1 MNDEKLQSILNRFNE
16 LEAQLADPEV
26 ICDQNKANKIAKEK
40 SELAELADLI
50 KRYFIIKKNMAENV
64 EMVETGDIE
73 LQELANQELTQLETQ
88 RNGLEKSLEIALL
101 PRDPNDEKNVIIE
114 IRPGAGGDESEI
126 FASEIS
132 RMYFRFA
139 ERTGWKVNILE
150 SQGTGIGGLKYLTFE
165 VSGLKVYSKMK
176 YESGVHRV
184 QRIPETEKQ
193 GRVHTSTVTVAV
205 MPEAEEA
212 DVEIRSEDLR
222 IDVFHSG
229 GAGGQSVNTTDSAV
243 RITHLP
249 TGVVVACQDER
260 SQLKNKEKA
269 LGILR
274 SRILADRE
282 EKLSKERRDLRSSQI
297 GTGDRSEKIRTYNF
311 PQDRVTDHRINQSFH
326 NIPNIM
332 DGDIALM
339 LTALSTEDQSRKLAA
354 VGGSN

>member
-269 LGILR
+269 LSILR

>member
-1 MNDEKLQSILNRFNE
+1 MNDEKLQSILDRYTE
-16 LEAQLADPEV
+16 LEKKIADPAV
-26 ICDQNKANKIAKEK
+26 AQNQAEITKIAKEK
-40 SELAELADLI
+40 SEL
-50 KRYFIIKKNMAENV
+50 
-64 EMVETGDIE
+64 
-73 LQELANQELTQLETQ
+73 QELANLIKRFFAVKNNIADNQEMIEAGDSELAAMASEEMAELESEKSQLA
-88 RNGLEKSLEIALL
+88 KSLEIALL
-101 PRDPNDEKNVIIE
+101 PQDPNDAKNVIIE
-114 IRPGAGGDESEI
+114 IRPGAGGDEAEI
-126 FASEIS
+126 FAAEIS

-139 ERTGWKVNILE
+139 ERQNWKINILE

-165 VSGLKVYSKMK
+165 MSGEKVYSKMK

-212 DVEIRSEDLR
+212 DVEIRPEDLR

-249 TGVVVACQDER
+249 TGTVVACQDER

-274 SRILADRE
+274 SRILAERE
-282 EKLSKERRDLRSSQI
+282 EKLQKERRDLRTSQI

-311 PQDRVTDHRINQSFH
+311 PQDRVTDHRINQSWH
-326 NIPNIM
+326 AITNIM
-332 DGDIALM
+332 DGDVREMMTALM
-339 LTALSTEDQSRKLAA
+339 TEDQSRKLAA
-354 VGGSN
+354 VSN

>member
-1 MNDEKLQSILNRFNE
+1 MNDEKLQSILDRYNE
-16 LEAQLADPEV
+16 LEQKIADPAV
-26 ICDQNKANKIAKEK
+26 AANQTEITKIAKEK
-40 SELAELADLI
+40 SELAELAALI
-50 KRYFIIKKNMAENV
+50 KRYFVVKNNIADNQ
-64 EMVETGDIE
+64 EMIGAGDS
-73 LQELANQELTQLETQ
+73 ELAKMAGEELPELETEK
-88 RNGLEKSLEIALL
+88 NNLEKLLEIALL
-101 PRDPNDEKNVIIE
+101 PQDPNDAKNVIIE

-126 FASEIS
+126 FAAEIS

-150 SQGTGIGGLKYLTFE
+150 SQGTGIGGLKNLTFE
-165 VSGLKVYSKMK
+165 VSGEKVYSKMK

-205 MPEAEEA
+205 LPEAEEA
-212 DVEIRSEDLR
+212 DVEIRPEDLR

-249 TGVVVACQDER
+249 TGTVVACQDER

-269 LGILR
+269 LSILR
-274 SRILADRE
+274 SRILAERE

-332 DGDIALM
+332 DGDIAEL

-354 VGGSN
+354 VSN